1 MNAEHLATIR
11 QALGYYYWRK
21 ELELSEERTRVESAL
36 AALDTLVQGTWEP
49 VPDGAYNDFVLD
61 GNGKRIVMF
70 INQEY
75 GDDWCYLD
83 KDMAICRRTTPQA
96 AQDTTSTPPAALPDS
111 ITRTDAFVARALDN
125 VLAGRS
131 ALDGMGDLLGE
142 SQVREWQSLSD
153 WAMASLEEMRRQ
165 DRIIADA
172 LAPLMDGT
180 PPAPLA

>member
-96 AQDTTSTPPAALPDS
+96 AQDTTSTPPAVPDEVAETLDEALS
-111 ITRTDAFVARALDN
+111 TWSVDAVVMHVNGYVPNETLMECDARKEA
-125 VLAGRS
+125 
-131 ALDGMGDLLGE
+131 
-142 SQVREWQSLSD
+142 
-153 WAMASLEEMRRQ
+153 
-165 DRIIADA
+165 A
-172 LAPLMDGT
+172 LAWLDAHRRPVQEKR
-180 PPAPLA
+180 